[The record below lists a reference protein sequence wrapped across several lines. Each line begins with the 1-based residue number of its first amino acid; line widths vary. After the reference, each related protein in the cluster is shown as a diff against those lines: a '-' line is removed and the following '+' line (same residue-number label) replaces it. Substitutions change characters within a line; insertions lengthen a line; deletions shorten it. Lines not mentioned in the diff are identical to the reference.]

1 MTQMII
7 SQDSLLGDNDLP
19 AGSGKII
26 WMCIYHMCCCVLAL
40 IYVWIYLCLYI
51 YLLYNAK
58 LYFIFQNLLISLV
71 SLHTLTAWK
80 GQILWR
86 KANQLPVFL
95 FVCFVFLRNSP
106 FLIYRKMFLSTKI
119 NFPQTLFLLH
129 LHSALFLSS
138 SSVFGYVKS
147 SSFLMDFLLTDFLF
161 TIRGCS

>member
-1 MTQMII
+1 MLFKEGRYTLKNQRVKAGCVLMLPWGLLDSWGEGMTQMII

-58 LYFIFQNLLISLV
+58 LYSIFQNLLIFLV

-86 KANQLPVFL
+86 KENQLPGF
-95 FVCFVFLRNSP
+95 FFF
-106 FLIYRKMFLSTKI
+106 FKGI
-119 NFPQTLFLLH
+119 
-129 LHSALFLSS
+129 ALF
-138 SSVFGYVKS
+138 
-147 SSFLMDFLLTDFLF
+147 
-161 TIRGCS
+161 